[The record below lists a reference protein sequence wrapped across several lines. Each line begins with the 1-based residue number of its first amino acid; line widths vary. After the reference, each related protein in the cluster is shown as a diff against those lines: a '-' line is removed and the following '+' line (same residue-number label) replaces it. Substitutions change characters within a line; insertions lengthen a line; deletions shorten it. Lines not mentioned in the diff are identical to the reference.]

1 MPSNEEI
8 LGALIAGIPRVAQR
22 IAGLLNDEQ
31 RAAAFEAVERSY
43 LQTALDLDYTEVDA
57 RDWLRVVMDALR
69 ADVEGQARNEP
80 QLEIAG

>member
-22 IAGLLNDEQ
+22 IAGLNDEQ